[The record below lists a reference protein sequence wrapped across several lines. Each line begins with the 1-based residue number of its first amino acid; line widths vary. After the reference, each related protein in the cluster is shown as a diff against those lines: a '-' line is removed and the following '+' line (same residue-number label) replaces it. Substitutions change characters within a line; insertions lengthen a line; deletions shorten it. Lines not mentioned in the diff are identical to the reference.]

1 MPVKDGHLHSP
12 FELRKQYKRHLCC
25 AGLILFYPPLA
36 GLGVSLITSDPL
48 RNRFE
53 EIAILSSM
61 ILFLIFPFLLWRA
74 EQLRQRLKLYP
85 KWSYCQ
91 RCGYD
96 LFATPGRCP
105 ECGPRE

>member
-1 MPVKDGHLHSP
+1 
-12 FELRKQYKRHLCC
+12 
-25 AGLILFYPPLA
+25 
-36 GLGVSLITSDPL
+36 
-48 RNRFE
+48 
-53 EIAILSSM
+53 M

-105 ECGPRE
+105 ECGPRR

>member
-1 MPVKDGHLHSP
+1 MIFELEDRILHLCHAVGALPQTVRHSP
-12 FELRKQYKRHLCC
+12 GRR
-25 AGLILFYPPLA
+25 A

-105 ECGPRE
+105 ECGPRR